1 MQRAREAKA
10 AQEAADKAAADR
22 VEANRLFAVQQAA
35 EAAEAAERAAAAG
48 AECELFCVN
57 IPLPVHGGEKFV
69 WTVDDRLMQFVAPE
83 GMRAGQE
90 HEYQLTAHQLAAAPK
105 LEKFGLVIPLP
116 VPGGQSF
123 VWTVDDNLM
132 EFQAPPGMAVGEE
145 YEFEFTELELLS
157 AKSRGRSGVRGR
169 V

>member
-1 MQRAREAKA
+1 LQRVREAKA

-35 EAAEAAERAAAAG
+35 EAAEAAERAAA
-48 AECELFCVN
+48 ECELFCVN

-69 WTVDDRLMQFVAPE
+69 WTVDDRPMQFVAPE

-90 HEYQLTAHQLAAAPK
+90 HTYQLTAHQLAATPK
-105 LEKFGLVIPLP
+105 LEKFGLVFPL
-116 VPGGQSF
+116 F
-123 VWTVDDNLM
+123 DDKLM
-132 EFQAPPGMAVGEE
+132 EFQAPPGMASGEE
-145 YEFEFTELELLS
+145 HEFEFTELELLS
-157 AKSRGRSGVRGR
+157 AKSRGRSCVRGR